1 MLVNVVISF
10 EEQLDVDEK
19 FAVMDLDECDDEWDN
34 IPTSLQKELVQTTE
48 DELFSLH
55 PELKE
60 TSFEVERIY
69 HSDSFN
75 DLYTKGDF

>member
-19 FAVMDLDECDDEWDN
+19 FAVMDLDECSDEWDN
-34 IPTSLQKELVQTTE
+34 IPISLQKELLQIAE
-48 DELFSLH
+48 NELFSLH

-60 TSFEVERIY
+60 IVFAVERIY
-69 HSDSFN
+69 HNDSFN